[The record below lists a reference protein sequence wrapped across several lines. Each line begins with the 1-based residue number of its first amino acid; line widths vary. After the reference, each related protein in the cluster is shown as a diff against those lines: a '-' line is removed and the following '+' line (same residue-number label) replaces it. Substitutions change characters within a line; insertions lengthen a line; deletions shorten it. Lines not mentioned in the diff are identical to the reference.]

1 MFQFSGFPPH
11 TLCIQMWV
19 ARHYSDG
26 VSPFGHPRINT
37 SVQLPWE
44 FRCYRVLRRQLVPR
58 HSSYTLFSFILVA
71 LSSARLCNSSSH
83 AMRLSKSVV
92 RCPLQTKGRAAKRND
107 TSRGTECQWSARSF
121 SKFRGPEGRFG
132 PEMRAARGSPRA
144 I

>member
-37 SVQLPWE
+37 SVQLPWA

-83 AMRLSKSVV
+83 AMRLSKSVL
-92 RCPLQTKGRAAKRND
+92 RSPLLTKGRAAKRND
-107 TSRGTECQWSARSF
+107 TSRGTECQWSALAFLNFKVAER
-121 SKFRGPEGRFG
+121 RFG
-132 PEMRAARGSPRA
+132 PEMEATRRSPRA